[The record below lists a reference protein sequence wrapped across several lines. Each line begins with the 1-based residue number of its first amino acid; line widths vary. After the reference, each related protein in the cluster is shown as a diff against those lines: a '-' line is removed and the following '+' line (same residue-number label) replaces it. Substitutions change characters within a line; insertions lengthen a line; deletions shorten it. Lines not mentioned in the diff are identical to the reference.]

1 MMEVIVKD
9 SKRISD
15 FVNKMAP
22 DYQHALLV
30 MEDPLGTVEQKRSNR
45 FQEFLTGMSMDPER
59 LKVAAAEMKIEVGQ
73 YLEMLEE
80 GSMRAKAI
88 DLSIATKDVAKD
100 VRALL
105 EQNRIAGAELILDEK
120 ARAAEMYRIK
130 EVTTLE
136 QNAMALREATALGV
150 STDALQAQFAEATR
164 IRLAKMTQEARTPLE
179 RLAADWKLSLNKMDE
194 ASAGWANGF
203 VDMIVSSASTG
214 KLEFGDF
221 ARSVLADILKIQ
233 TQRSLGEP
241 LNNIISQ
248 ATSKLGGMLPDL
260 RNNEPGSGAYAG
272 EMAGKQ
278 AREMTRMAEASARL
292 RGEFS
297 DLASNGLK
305 ATTEGLATAVTARAQ
320 ETMGSANFTSSV
332 GTATSAVYAFANAL
346 NSSGSSG
353 SSGVLGSLISAGISG
368 MVGAPGSMTS
378 ANYSLGPG
386 SSGLGLK
393 MPSAFADGGIMS
405 GMGSIPLRKYA
416 AGGIARS
423 PQMAMFGEGSMN
435 EAYVPLP
442 DGRSIPV
449 TMKGGAQQA
458 GNVTV
463 NVINQSGT
471 SVAAQQGTP
480 RFDGKQMIL
489 DVVLTA
495 ANQPGGFRDG
505 MKGAMR

>member
-1 MMEVIVKD
+1 
-9 SKRISD
+9 
-15 FVNKMAP
+15 
-22 DYQHALLV
+22 
-30 MEDPLGTVEQKRSNR
+30 
-45 FQEFLTGMSMDPER
+45 
-59 LKVAAAEMKIEVGQ
+59 
-73 YLEMLEE
+73 
-80 GSMRAKAI
+80 
-88 DLSIATKDVAKD
+88 
-100 VRALL
+100 
-105 EQNRIAGAELILDEK
+105 
-120 ARAAEMYRIK
+120 
-130 EVTTLE
+130 
-136 QNAMALREATALGV
+136 
-150 STDALQAQFAEATR
+150 
-164 IRLAKMTQEARTPLE
+164 
-179 RLAADWKLSLNKMDE
+179 
-194 ASAGWANGF
+194 
-203 VDMIVSSASTG
+203 
-214 KLEFGDF
+214 
-221 ARSVLADILKIQ
+221 VLADILKIQ
-233 TQRSLGEP
+233 TQRTLSDP

-260 RNNEPGSGAYAG
+260 RNNNEPGSGASAG
-272 EMAGKQ
+272 EMASEQ

-346 NSSGSSG
+346 NSSGGGGGSG
-353 SSGVLGSLISAGISG
+353 GVLGSLISAGISG

-378 ANYSLGPG
+378 ANYSLGSG